1 MSRLRL
7 TDKSGKAVHLSYED
21 NLKFIA
27 FTQQAGH
34 GPIDVE
40 NASPLG
46 VLDVI
51 GRDRRIAWQQ
61 LGNISKA
68 QAMEGFID
76 LLDRLCPLFK
86 PYVEAIKKDREEKQR
101 IAAEEERKHKE
112 QMELDRKQQEE
123 QEKIEE
129 QKNRD
134 EIQKRH
140 LQDILNQQT
149 FYQFKAYA
157 EKQYAGNPEQQ
168 AVLIKQ
174 LQTEHYHQYM
184 AQLHA
189 QVGTNND
196 AASGSIGSIG
206 NAGNNCNSIDDDKNR
221 TNIQTDLTTDECQSC
236 NQKPNDDTGECDSDN
251 ASNDYPV
258 INPASMWT
266 RPDIQLFKQE
276 VSAGKG
282 DGVIR
287 IGHGDTVTVRVPTHD
302 GGNCLFWE
310 FATDNYDVGFGVYF
324 EWGKSASTEV
334 SVHISESDDDEDALD
349 DDDGNN
355 KIK

>member
-1 MSRLRL
+1 M
-7 TDKSGKAVHLSYED
+7 
-21 NLKFIA
+21 
-27 FTQQAGH
+27 
-34 GPIDVE
+34 
-40 NASPLG
+40 
-46 VLDVI
+46 
-51 GRDRRIAWQQ
+51 AWIQ

-112 QMELDRKQQEE
+112 QLEYDRQQQEE
-123 QEKIEE
+123 QLKVEE

-189 QVGTNND
+189 QAGT
-196 AASGSIGSIG
+196 ASTNMDG
-206 NAGNNCNSIDDDKNR
+206 GNNNNSNSGGIIVENNSNLIDDDNKQR
-221 TNIQTDLTTDECQSC
+221 TNTQTTDTSIDECSSC
-236 NQKPNDDTGECDSDN
+236 NQKNDGGDCDSDN
-251 ASNDYPV
+251 ASNEYPV

-310 FATDNYDVGFGVYF
+310 FATDSYDVGFGVYF

-349 DDDGNN
+349 DDDGMM
-355 KIK
+355 ITIEYQTFIC

>member
-1 MSRLRL
+1 
-7 TDKSGKAVHLSYED
+7 
-21 NLKFIA
+21 
-27 FTQQAGH
+27 
-34 GPIDVE
+34 
-40 NASPLG
+40 
-46 VLDVI
+46 
-51 GRDRRIAWQQ
+51 
-61 LGNISKA
+61 
-68 QAMEGFID
+68 MEGFLD

-86 PYVEAIKKDREEKQR
+86 PYVEAIKKDREEKMR

-112 QMELDRKQQEE
+112 TIEMERKQQVE
-123 QEKIEE
+123 QQKIEE
-129 QKNRD
+129 QKNRE

-157 EKQYAGNPEQQ
+157 EKQFAGNPEQQ

-189 QVGTNND
+189 QVSHDGSGGGGT
-196 AASGSIGSIG
+196 ATTS
-206 NAGNNCNSIDDDKNR
+206 DDER
-221 TNIQTDLTTDECQSC
+221 TNLIDAPSADKCQSC
-236 NQKPNDDTGECDSDN
+236 NQTDSAQCDAAGGECDSDN

-276 VSAGKG
+276 VSSGKG

-310 FATDNYDVGFGVYF
+310 FATDSYDIGFGVYF
-324 EWGKSASTEV
+324 EWGKSITTEV

-349 DDDGNN
+349 DEDG
-355 KIK
+355 I